1 MRALMSVV
9 ALLSVAMPAF
19 AAIVPGQP
27 SSVPEPET
35 LALLAVAAV
44 GMMVVRRIKK

>member
-19 AAIVPGQP
+19 AAPTLTFRNLKP
-27 SSVPEPET
+27 

-44 GMMVVRRIKK
+44 GMMIVRRIKK

>member
-9 ALLSVAMPAF
+9 SLLSVAMPAV
-19 AAIVPGQP
+19 AAPAFN
-27 SSVPEPET
+27 VPEPQT

-44 GMMVVRRIKK
+44 GMMIVRRKKK

>member
-1 MRALMSVV
+1 MRALMSVF
-9 ALLSVAMPAF
+9 AMLSVAMPAF
-19 AAIVPGQP
+19 AAVIPNP
-27 SSVPEPET
+27 TANVPEPET

>member
-9 ALLSVAMPAF
+9 ALLSVATPAF
-19 AAIVPGQP
+19 ANGGFNR
-27 SSVPEPET
+27 VPEPET

-44 GMMVVRRIKK
+44 GVMIVRRIKK